1 MMKIKCKRN
10 IVIKGVAHVVG
21 DIVEVTDNIG
31 LDLVNTG
38 RVEVYEDKIG
48 ITDRAVGLT
57 KKSASSLVKRNTKK
71 NAK

>member
-1 MMKIKCKRN
+1 MKIKCKRN

-57 KKSASSLVKRNTKK
+57 KKSAASLIKRNTKK

>member
-1 MMKIKCKRN
+1 MKINCKRN

>member
-1 MMKIKCKRN
+1 MKIKCKRN
-10 IVIKGVAHVVG
+10 IVIKGVAHTVG
-21 DIVEVTDNIG
+21 DIVEVEDNIG

-38 RVEVYEDKIG
+38 RVEVYEDKVG

-57 KKSASSLVKRNTKK
+57 KKSAASLVKRNTKK

>member
-1 MMKIKCKRN
+1 MKIKCKRN
-10 IVIKGVAHVVG
+10 IVIKGVAHVIG
-21 DIVEVTDNIG
+21 DIVEVSESMG

-38 RVEVYEDKIG
+38 RVEVYEEKIG

-57 KKSASSLVKRNTKK
+57 KKSAASLVKRNTKK

>member
-1 MMKIKCKRN
+1 MKIKCKRN

-38 RVEVYEDKIG
+38 RVEVYEEKIG

-57 KKSASSLVKRNTKK
+57 KKSAASLIKRNTKK

>member
-1 MMKIKCKRN
+1 MKIKCKRN
-10 IVIKGVAHVVG
+10 IVIKGVAHTVG
-21 DIVEVTDNIG
+21 DIVEVSESVG

-38 RVEVYEDKIG
+38 RVEVYEEKVG

-57 KKSASSLVKRNTKK
+57 KKSAASLIKRNTKK

>member
-1 MMKIKCKRN
+1 MSHN
-10 IVIKGVAHVVG
+10 IG
-21 DIVEVTDNIG
+21 DIVEVEDNIG

-38 RVEVYEDKIG
+38 RVEVYEDKVG

-57 KKSASSLVKRNTKK
+57 KKSAASLVKRNTKK

>member
-1 MMKIKCKRN
+1 MKIKCKRN

-48 ITDRAVGLT
+48 ITDRAIGLT
-57 KKSASSLVKRNTKK
+57 TKSAAALTKRAKK
-71 NAK
+71 KK

>member
-1 MMKIKCKRN
+1 MKIKCKRN

-21 DIVEVTDNIG
+21 DIVEATDNIG

-57 KKSASSLVKRNTKK
+57 KKSAASLVKRNTKK

>member
-1 MMKIKCKRN
+1 MKIKCKRN
-10 IVIKGVAHVVG
+10 ILIKGASHSVG
-21 DIVEVTDNIG
+21 DIVEVEDNIG

-38 RVEVYEDKIG
+38 RVEVYEDKVG

-57 KKSASSLVKRNTKK
+57 KKSAAGLVKRNTKK

>member
-1 MMKIKCKRN
+1 MKIKCKRN

-57 KKSASSLVKRNTKK
+57 KKSAASLVKRNTKK

>member
-1 MMKIKCKRN
+1 MKIKCKRN
-10 IVIKGVAHVVG
+10 IVIKGVAHTVG
-21 DIVEVTDNIG
+21 DIVEVSESVG

-38 RVEVYEDKIG
+38 RVEVYEEKVG

-57 KKSASSLVKRNTKK
+57 KKSAASLVKRNTKK

>member
-1 MMKIKCKRN
+1 M
-10 IVIKGVAHVVG
+10 IKGVAHVVG

-57 KKSASSLVKRNTKK
+57 KKSAASLVKRNTKK

>member
-1 MMKIKCKRN
+1 MKIKCKRN
-10 IVIKGVAHVVG
+10 IVIKGVAHCVG

-57 KKSASSLVKRNTKK
+57 KKSAASLVKRNTKK

>member
-1 MMKIKCKRN
+1 MKIKCKRN
-10 IVIKGVAHVVG
+10 IVIKGVAHVIG

-57 KKSASSLVKRNTKK
+57 KKSAASLVKRNTKK

>member
-1 MMKIKCKRN
+1 MKIKCKRN
-10 IVIKGVAHVVG
+10 IVIKGVAHTVG
-21 DIVEVTDNIG
+21 DIVEVSESVG

-38 RVEVYEDKIG
+38 RVEVVEEKIG

-57 KKSASSLVKRNTKK
+57 KKSAASLVKRNTKK

>member
-1 MMKIKCKRN
+1 MKIKCKRN
-10 IVIKGVAHVVG
+10 IVIKGVAHTVG

-57 KKSASSLVKRNTKK
+57 KKSAASLVKRNTKK

>member
-1 MMKIKCKRN
+1 MKIKCKRN
-10 IVIKGVAHVVG
+10 ILILGKSHEIG
-21 DIVEVTDNIG
+21 DIVEVADNIG

-38 RVEVYEDKIG
+38 RVEIYEEKAG
-48 ITDRAVGLT
+48 ITDRAIGLT

>member
-1 MMKIKCKRN
+1 MKIKCKRN

-38 RVEVYEDKIG
+38 RVEVYEDKVG

>member
-1 MMKIKCKRN
+1 MKIKCKRN

-21 DIVEVTDNIG
+21 DIIEVTDNIG

-57 KKSASSLVKRNTKK
+57 KKSAASLVKRNTKK

>member
-1 MMKIKCKRN
+1 MKIKCKRN
-10 IVIKGVAHVVG
+10 ILIKGVSHNIG
-21 DIVEVTDNIG
+21 DIVEVEDNIG

-38 RVEVYEDKIG
+38 RVEVYEDKVG

-57 KKSASSLVKRNTKK
+57 KKSAASLVKRNTKK

>member
-1 MMKIKCKRN
+1 MKIKCKRN